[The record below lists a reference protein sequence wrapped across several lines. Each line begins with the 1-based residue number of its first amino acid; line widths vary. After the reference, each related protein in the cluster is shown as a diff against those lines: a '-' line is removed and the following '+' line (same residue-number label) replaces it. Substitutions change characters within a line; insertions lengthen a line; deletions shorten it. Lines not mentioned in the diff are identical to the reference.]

1 LGLGLGLGTRD
12 SGLERADRYFQ
23 RRCSPQSPAPSPKVI
38 IQVVMYTRR
47 CMVFGLL
54 AAALLRAQD
63 AQQNSQPS
71 LQVVGAVKQP
81 LTLTADDLAKMPRAT
96 VHTTNSGM
104 ETVYEGVWLHEV
116 LKRAGVPQ
124 GSELRG
130 KALAGYV
137 LAEAQDGYQVL
148 FSLAELDPAFID
160 NEILLADTANG
171 KPLFG
176 AQGRFRLVVPKD
188 KPGAR
193 SIRMLTKLEVVQ
205 LRK

>member
-1 LGLGLGLGTRD
+1 
-12 SGLERADRYFQ
+12 
-23 RRCSPQSPAPSPKVI
+23 
-38 IQVVMYTRR
+38 MYTRR
-47 CMVFGLL
+47 WLFFGLL
-54 AAALLRAQD
+54 TVVLLPGQDGAQTVQI
-63 AQQNSQPS
+63 A
-71 LQVVGAVKQP
+71 GAVKQA
-81 LTLTADDLAKMPRAT
+81 LMLSAEDLAKMPRAS
-96 VHTTNSGM
+96 VRTTNNGM
-104 ETVYEGVWLHEV
+104 ETLYEGVLLHEV

-137 LAEAQDGYQVL
+137 LAEAQDGYQVV
-148 FSLAELDPAFID
+148 FSLGELDPSFID

-193 SIRMLTKLEVVQ
+193 SVRMLTRLEVVQ

>member
-1 LGLGLGLGTRD
+1 
-12 SGLERADRYFQ
+12 
-23 RRCSPQSPAPSPKVI
+23 
-38 IQVVMYTRR
+38 MYTRR
-47 CMVFGLL
+47 WLFCGLL
-54 AAALLRAQD
+54 TAGLAWAQD
-63 AQQNSQPS
+63 GQPTV
-71 LQVVGAVKQP
+71 QVSGAVKQS
-81 LTLTADDLAKMPRAT
+81 LTLTAEDLAKMPRASAR
-96 VHTTNSGM
+96 TTNNGI

-130 KALAGYV
+130 RALAGYV
-137 LAEAQDGYQVL
+137 LAEAQDGYQVV
-148 FSLAELDPAFID
+148 FSLGELDPSFID

-193 SIRMLTKLEVVQ
+193 SVRMLTKLEVVQ

>member
-1 LGLGLGLGTRD
+1 
-12 SGLERADRYFQ
+12 
-23 RRCSPQSPAPSPKVI
+23 
-38 IQVVMYTRR
+38 MYTRR
-47 CMVFGLL
+47 SFLLVVVASGLAFG
-54 AAALLRAQD
+54 QD
-63 AQQNSQPS
+63 AQVSIQIT
-71 LQVVGAVKQP
+71 GDVKQP
-81 LTLTADDLAKMPRAT
+81 VTLTADDLAKMPRASVRT
-96 VHTTNSGM
+96 SSNGM
-104 ETVYEGVWLHEV
+104 ETVYDGVWLHEV

-130 KALAGYV
+130 KALASYV
-137 LAEAQDGYQVL
+137 LAEAQDGYQVV
-148 FSLAELDPAFID
+148 FSLGELDPAFID

-193 SIRMLTKLEVVQ
+193 SVRMLTKLQVVQ

>member
-1 LGLGLGLGTRD
+1 
-12 SGLERADRYFQ
+12 
-23 RRCSPQSPAPSPKVI
+23 
-38 IQVVMYTRR
+38 MYTRR
-47 CMVFGLL
+47 SLVLGFL
-54 AAALLRAQD
+54 AASLLCGQD
-63 AQQNSQPS
+63 AQQSI
-71 LQVVGAVKQP
+71 QVTGDVKQP

-96 VHTTNSGM
+96 VRTMNNGM

-137 LAEAQDGYQVL
+137 LAEAQDGYQVV
-148 FSLAELDPAFID
+148 FSLGELDPSFID

-193 SIRMLTKLEVVQ
+193 WVRMLTKLEVVQ

>member
-1 LGLGLGLGTRD
+1 
-12 SGLERADRYFQ
+12 
-23 RRCSPQSPAPSPKVI
+23 
-38 IQVVMYTRR
+38 MYTRR
-47 CMVFGLL
+47 GLVL
-54 AAALLRAQD
+54 VLVAACLLPAQD
-63 AQQNSQPS
+63 SEPAV
-71 LQVVGAVKQP
+71 QVAGAVKQA
-81 LTLTADDLAKMPRAT
+81 LTLTAGDLAKMPRASVRT
-96 VHTTNSGM
+96 SNNGM
-104 ETVYEGVWLHEV
+104 ETVYDGVWLHEV

-130 KALAGYV
+130 KALTSYV
-137 LAEAQDGYQVL
+137 LAEAQDGYQVV

-176 AQGRFRLVVPKD
+176 AQGRFRLVASKD

-193 SIRMLTKLEVVQ
+193 SVRMLTRLEVVQ

>member
-1 LGLGLGLGTRD
+1 MSIPKTL
-12 SGLERADRYFQ
+12 S
-23 RRCSPQSPAPSPKVI
+23 RRWLLL
-38 IQVVMYTRR
+38 
-47 CMVFGLL
+47 GLL
-54 AAALLRAQD
+54 AAGSLAAQD
-63 AQQNSQPS
+63 APS
-71 LQVVGAVKQP
+71 SIQVTGAVKQP
-81 LTLTADDLAKMPRAT
+81 LTLSPEDLARMPRAS
-96 VHTTNSGM
+96 VKTTSNGM
-104 ETVYEGVWLHEV
+104 ETVYEGVWLHDV

-130 KALAGYV
+130 KALTNYV
-137 LAEAQDGYQVL
+137 LASAQDGYQVV

-160 NEILLADTANG
+160 NQILLADTANG

-193 SIRMLTKLEVVQ
+193 SARMLTKLEVVQ